1 MKMKKK
7 MILLVSLL
15 LLTAAVLGG
24 MPQDAWADTQSK
36 EYVVDDA
43 GLFTDKEKEQL
54 TKMCRKASDACKTDV
69 VILTQSKMDWTIKNW
84 KMMYAALLMKAT
96 AMMKAV
102 RSRMQLSM
110 SLI

>member
-15 LLTAAVLGG
+15 LLAAAVLGG

-54 TKMCRKASDACKTDV
+54 TKMCRKASDACLRSQSDHV
-69 VILTQSKMDWTIKNW
+69 VGFDFPG
-84 KMMYAALLMKAT
+84 
-96 AMMKAV
+96 
-102 RSRMQLSM
+102 
-110 SLI
+110 SL

>member
-15 LLTAAVLGG
+15 LLAAAVLGG

-43 GLFTDKEKEQL
+43 GLFTDKE
-54 TKMCRKASDACKTDV
+54 
-69 VILTQSKMDWTIKNW
+69 
-84 KMMYAALLMKAT
+84 
-96 AMMKAV
+96 
-102 RSRMQLSM
+102 
-110 SLI
+110 

>member
-43 GLFTDKEKEQL
+43 GLFTDKEKN
-54 TKMCRKASDACKTDV
+54 S
-69 VILTQSKMDWTIKNW
+69 
-84 KMMYAALLMKAT
+84 LLKCAGKHLMPA
-96 AMMKAV
+96 
-102 RSRMQLSM
+102 RRMS
-110 SLI
+110 

>member
-43 GLFTDKEKEQL
+43 GLFTDKEK
-54 TKMCRKASDACKTDV
+54 R
-69 VILTQSKMDWTIKNW
+69 
-84 KMMYAALLMKAT
+84 T
-96 AMMKAV
+96 AY
-102 RSRMQLSM
+102 
-110 SLI
+110 

>member
-54 TKMCRKASDACKTDV
+54 FFLKHSKSCSSVFRIIKLKYSRDQFKWG
-69 VILTQSKMDWTIKNW
+69 ILF
-84 KMMYAALLMKAT
+84 
-96 AMMKAV
+96 
-102 RSRMQLSM
+102 
-110 SLI
+110 

>member
-43 GLFTDKEKEQL
+43 GLFTDKELKCAG
-54 TKMCRKASDACKTDV
+54 KH
-69 VILTQSKMDWTIKNW
+69 
-84 KMMYAALLMKAT
+84 LMPA
-96 AMMKAV
+96 
-102 RSRMQLSM
+102 RRMS
-110 SLI
+110 

>member
-54 TKMCRKASDACKTDV
+54 TKRSEERRVGKECVSTC
-69 VILTQSKMDWTIKNW
+69 
-84 KMMYAALLMKAT
+84 
-96 AMMKAV
+96 
-102 RSRMQLSM
+102 RSRWSPYH
-110 SLI
+110 

>member
-36 EYVVDDA
+36 EYEIGRA
-43 GLFTDKEKEQL
+43 S
-54 TKMCRKASDACKTDV
+54 CRERV
-69 VILTQSKMDWTIKNW
+69 
-84 KMMYAALLMKAT
+84 
-96 AMMKAV
+96 
-102 RSRMQLSM
+102 
-110 SLI
+110 